1 MAKPYSL
8 DLRERIVRAVEA
20 GSSRRGAAEQFA
32 VSESCAIKLV
42 QRWRRTGSVEPGR
55 GRKKPFALAGHE
67 ACVRGLLAAQ
77 PDATLEELK
86 AQLAGQG
93 IVVGRSSVDRFLKAL
108 GMTRKKDTPRRRA
121 GSSRR
126 RRSPGRVAEAP
137 AGAEPGIPCL
147 H

>member
-32 VSESCAIKLV
+32 VSESCAIKLL
-42 QRWRRTGSVEPGR
+42 QRWRRTGSVAPAR

-67 ACVRGLLAAQ
+67 ACVRALLAAQ

-93 IVVGRSSVDRFLKAL
+93 IVIGRSSVDRFLKAL
-108 GMTRKKDTPRRRA
+108 GMTRKKDTPRRRT

-126 RRSPGRVAEAP
+126 RRGPGRVAGAP

>member
-42 QRWRRTGSVEPGR
+42 QRWRRTGSVAPGR
-55 GRKKPFALAGHE
+55 GRKKAFALAGHE
-67 ACVRGLLAAQ
+67 ACVRALLAAQ

-93 IVVGRSSVDRFLKAL
+93 IMVGRSSVDRFLSAVARAWRPPAVARPWRWL
-108 GMTRKKDTPRRRA
+108 PIGGRRRA
-121 GSSRR
+121 SRT
-126 RRSPGRVAEAP
+126 
-137 AGAEPGIPCL
+137 L
-147 H
+147 

>member
-20 GSSRRGAAEQFA
+20 GSSRRGAAEQFS

-42 QRWRRTGSVEPGR
+42 QRWRRTGSVEPGH

-67 ACVRGLLAAQ
+67 ACVRALLAAQ

-86 AQLAGQG
+86 VQLAGQG

-108 GMTRKKDTPRRRA
+108 GMTRKKRHSTPPSRLVPTSPKP
-121 GSSRR
+121 GSRGASTSR
-126 RRSPGRVAEAP
+126 S
-137 AGAEPGIPCL
+137 
-147 H
+147 